1 MTHLLVIDEN
11 ADLAENIRE
20 LFEDTGARVS
30 VLRNADGLEDLAMA
44 DPFDL
49 AIVDVRFGASGTTSV
64 LPRLREVSHDAE
76 VIVMTGSA
84 TVHSA
89 MAAVRHGVFAYL
101 SKPFD
106 PDDLLRL
113 ADRALGQ
120 VALRRE
126 RTMLSRDLARSEAL
140 HRAVFDAVD
149 ALIVGVDEQHRVQL
163 WNQCA
168 TQTTGWPA
176 DPVLGKD
183 AGEVLLAE
191 EHRATLRK
199 MAARAASGGSAEAR
213 LPIQTRGGDERT
225 VRWHVR
231 PLAHDTANTPLILF
245 VGTDLTERLE
255 AEQRAASAE
264 AMAAMGRLTSA
275 LAHEIRNPLNAATL
289 QLELLRR
296 SARKSKHESIER
308 RALVVA
314 EELTRLTSMLN
325 DFLGL
330 ARPKHFAMEGVD
342 PASIVNAVYELQE
355 PAARAAGVRF
365 TVSVAG
371 DVPQIYADA
380 GRLKQALLNLV
391 VNAFDAMAERAD
403 GWVEIE
409 LRTEDGEVVL
419 AVNDD
424 GPGLPEGER
433 VLEPFETTKEGGTG
447 LGLPIVKR
455 IAQMHGGRLSIGA
468 RRSGQGT
475 RAAIVLPVERD
486 PAQAMRAPR

>member
-11 ADLAENIRE
+11 ADLTENIRE

-30 VLRNADGLEDLAMA
+30 VLASADGLEALART

-49 AIVDVRFGASGTTSV
+49 VIVDVRLGASAGASL
-64 LPRLREVSHDAE
+64 LPRLRAVSREAE

-106 PDDLLRL
+106 PSDLLRL

-140 HRAVFDAVD
+140 HRAVFDTVGS
-149 ALIVGVDEQHRVQL
+149 LIVGVDDQHRVQL
-163 WNQCA
+163 WNACA
-168 TQTTGWPA
+168 AQTTRWRAAEVIGR
-176 DPVLGKD
+176 D
-183 AGEVLLAE
+183 AGEVLLAAA
-191 EHRATLRK
+191 HRPALRE
-199 MAARAASGGSAEAR
+199 MTAAAAEGGVREAR
-213 LPIQTRGGDERT
+213 FPIQTRGGDERT
-225 VRWHVR
+225 VGWHAR
-231 PLAHDTANTPLILF
+231 PLVLDTMSGAMVLL

-314 EELTRLTSMLN
+314 DELERLTSMLD

-330 ARPKHFAMEGVD
+330 ARPKHFAMAGVA
-342 PASIVNAVYELQE
+342 PESIVEAVYELHE
-355 PAARAAGVRF
+355 PAARAAGIDF
-365 TVSVAG
+365 SVSVRG
-371 DVPQIYADA
+371 EVPDIHADA
-380 GRLKQALLNLV
+380 SRLKQALINLV
-391 VNAFDAMAERAD
+391 VNAFDAMADQSGGR
-403 GWVEIE
+403 VEIE
-409 LRTEDGEVVL
+409 LGVEGEAVVL

-424 GPGLPEGER
+424 GPGLPDGQR
-433 VLEPFETTKEGGTG
+433 MLEPFETTKEGGTG

-455 IAQMHGGRLSIGA
+455 IAQMHGGELTLGPRP
-468 RRSGQGT
+468 SGGT
-475 RAAIVLPVERD
+475 RAAIVLPMERD
-486 PAQAMRAPR
+486 PAQLMRGLT